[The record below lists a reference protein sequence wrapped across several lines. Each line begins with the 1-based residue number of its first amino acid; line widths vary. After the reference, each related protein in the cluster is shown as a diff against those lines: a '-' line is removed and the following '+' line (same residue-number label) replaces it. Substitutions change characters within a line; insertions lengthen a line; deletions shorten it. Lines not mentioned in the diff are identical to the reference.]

1 MVISF
6 TEIMPEARF
15 VLKEPEANEP
25 TLIYLFYNFNYQR
38 LKYSTGEKILPKYW
52 NPKDQK
58 AKQSRDFQESTELN
72 VRLKNIETSVNDIY
86 RRLINDGIEPNPEK
100 LREVLNIELIGKKTK
115 KKTSLFQF
123 IDNFIAEA
131 KLNKKQ
137 GTYKTYITFKNHL
150 AEFAKKKNRNLNFED
165 INLEFYSEIISYLT
179 NEIKLSPN
187 SIGSFIKNLK
197 SVLNEATERG
207 VNTNLEFRKKKFT
220 KPNEVTEKIY
230 LTLED
235 LAKIYELDLSKNH
248 KLERTR
254 DLFIIGCHTGLRFS
268 DYLQM
273 NKENI
278 VDGNKLK
285 IKAIKTNQLTYVPLN
300 PVVLEILNKY
310 SFQLPKEISNQ
321 KMNEYLKEIGKL
333 ANLDEPI
340 TINCIKGGEKKQTTF
355 KKYELISTHCARRS
369 FATNAFLANVPVIS
383 LMKITGHTQ
392 EKTFLQ
398 YIRISQQENANNLL
412 NHPYFQ

>member
-1 MVISF
+1 MVISI

-15 VLKEPEANEP
+15 VLKEPEAKEP
-25 TLIYLFYNFNYQR
+25 TLIYLFYNFNYKR

-52 NPKDQK
+52 NSKEQK
-58 AKQSRDFQESTELN
+58 AKQSKDFQESTELN
-72 VRLKNIETSVNDIY
+72 VRLKNIEACINDIY
-86 RRLINDGIEPNPEK
+86 RKLVNDGIEPSPEK
-100 LREVLNIELIGKKTK
+100 LREVLNNELIGKKPK
-115 KKTSLFQF
+115 NKTSLFEF
-123 IDNFIAEA
+123 IDIFIDEA
-131 KLNKKQ
+131 KLIKKQ

-150 AEFAKKKNRNLNFED
+150 TEFAKRKNKSLNFED

-207 VNTNLEFRKKKFT
+207 VNSNLEFRKKKFT
-220 KPNEVTEKIY
+220 KPNEITEKIY
-230 LTLED
+230 LTLEE
-235 LAKIYELDLSKNH
+235 LATIYELDLTKSP

-268 DYLQM
+268 DYIQM
-273 NKENI
+273 KNENI
-278 VDGNKLK
+278 VNGNKLK
-285 IKAIKTNQLTYVPLN
+285 IKSVKTNQLSYIPLN

-310 SFQLPKEISNQ
+310 SFQLPKGISNQ

-340 TINCIKGGEKKQTTF
+340 TINSIKGGAKQQILF

-369 FATNAFLANVPVIS
+369 FATNAYLANVPVVS
-383 LMKITGHTQ
+383 LMKITGHSQ

-398 YIRISQQENANNLL
+398 YIRISQEENANNLL
-412 NHPYFQ
+412 NHPFFN